1 MFDADDAIEAGAVLR
16 DPTTVPVGE
25 LVFADPPELHFE
37 GFTED
42 TFAVLDR
49 LRDKPDLEQFRI
61 ERGAVDGIDRVA
73 AHVMG
78 PFARYR
84 DDLVVNFVAPSA
96 LRWETD
102 RNVFSRLPKND
113 FGGGGCKSHVWLCLY
128 RPPRR
133 RLTDAQLSH
142 SVSPRGFEVSLFVGE
157 LARDLL
163 QHARARVADDP
174 DGFLG
179 RVGEAFAGDGS
190 GGQVRLEY
198 AVRQRGATVEH
209 VLDQPPTT
217 LPDGLLRAQ
226 WLAIGVTFGR
236 QQVIAWGPRLVTE
249 ALAVVRRLWPLYRFL
264 FGGRPA

>member
-1 MFDADDAIEAGAVLR
+1 MFEADDAIEAGAVLR

-25 LVFADPPELHFE
+25 LVFTDPPELHFE
-37 GFTED
+37 GFTAE

-49 LRDKPDLEQFRI
+49 LRDKPDLEQFRV
-61 ERGAVDGIDRVA
+61 ERGANDGIDRVA

-113 FGGGGCKSHVWLCLY
+113 FGGGGCKSHVWLCFY

-142 SVSPRGFEVSLFVGE
+142 AVSPRGFEVSLFVGE
-157 LARDLL
+157 LARDLR
-163 QHARARVADDP
+163 QHARARIADDP
-174 DGFLG
+174 QGFLAALRDGFDG
-179 RVGEAFAGDGS
+179 AAGEARF
-190 GGQVRLEY
+190 EY
-198 AVRQRGATVEH
+198 AVRHRGATVERA
-209 VLDQPPTT
+209 LTAPPAAI
-217 LPDGLLRAQ
+217 PDDLARAQ
-226 WLAIGVTFGR
+226 WLALGATFDR
-236 QQVIAWGPRLVTE
+236 QQVIGWGPRLVVE
-249 ALAVVRRLWPLYRFL
+249 AFAAIRRLWPLYRFL